1 MTVRL
6 VALGDSL
13 SCGEGVGLRVPL
25 ADTWPARLAACVDGG
40 SLLPLAAPGARVRDV
55 LAGQVDAAAAADRH
69 VVTLLIGLNDISRAG
84 FEVPS
89 FAADLR
95 GVLDRLVPTGA
106 HVLLGRLH
114 DAASLVPLPARL
126 RRVVQDRTDRV
137 NEVVDAE
144 VAADPRRVHVLDL
157 ASIAGL
163 RNRRSWD
170 VDRLH
175 PNADGHALIAA
186 SAAGL
191 VGALGLPVR
200 RSSTPVLPAAP
211 GPVAEVRWLLRSGLP
226 WLAGHVPQV
235 VLPALA
241 AGVRR

>member
-25 ADTWPARLAACVDGG
+25 ADTWPARLAACVDGAA
-40 SLLPLAAPGARVRDV
+40 LLPLAAPGARVRDV
-55 LAGQVDAAAAADRH
+55 LAGQADAAAAADPD
-69 VVTLLIGLNDISRAG
+69 VVTLLIGLNDLTRAG
-84 FEVPS
+84 FAAPS

-95 GVLDRLVPTGA
+95 AVLDRLAPSGA

-114 DAASLVPLPARL
+114 DAAALVPLPARL
-126 RRVVQDRTDRV
+126 RRVVQDRTERV
-137 NEVVDAE
+137 NEAVDAE
-144 VAADPRRVHVLDL
+144 VAAAPGRVHALDL
-157 ASIAGL
+157 ATIAGL
-163 RNRRSWD
+163 RHRRSWD

-175 PNADGHALIAA
+175 PNPAGHALIAA
-186 SAAGL
+186 SAA
-191 VGALGLPVR
+191 ALLASLGFPVR
-200 RSSTPVLPAAP
+200 RASSPVLPAAP
-211 GPVAEVRWLLRSGLP
+211 GPVSEVWWLLRSGLP

-235 VLPALA
+235 VLPALS